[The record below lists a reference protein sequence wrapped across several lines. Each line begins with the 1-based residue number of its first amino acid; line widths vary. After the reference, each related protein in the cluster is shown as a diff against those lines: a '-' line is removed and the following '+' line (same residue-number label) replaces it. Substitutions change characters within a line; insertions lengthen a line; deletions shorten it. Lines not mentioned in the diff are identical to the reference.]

1 MSNTNNNNM
10 KTQTSSALYNA
21 IMEAGGKDRPPMLA
35 PDANA
40 TPVTPD
46 IQKWITTEAE
56 AVQIVLTRIDNNIYS
71 TVDSCPNA
79 TEMWKAIKRLKQGE
93 SINVQDLETNL
104 YWEFRKFTSQKEP
117 EVVADDDSSSKEKE
131 IDKLMALISM
141 SFKKIYKPTNNN
153 LRTLSNTRNTNI
165 DNTPRTNRGTG
176 ENVGT
181 QVMQQTGILQLKVWA
196 CSKGMSKAKKAKG
209 FILSQRK
216 DDVVQELEAH
226 YMYMAKI
233 QEVTPNTT
241 DNSGPIFDAEPL
253 EKPLQKVHNSDDD
266 YNVFAN
272 ERQHPKQP
280 ESVNDTYL
288 VEQGDPNITHD
299 LSDMS
304 NNGEEADQ
312 DDQMLQKERKLLASL
327 IDQMKIKIYAN
338 KQNNKA
344 LKSSNKAL
352 REANTFLNTE
362 LKRYQDTDFVKNAR
376 EKFATAY
383 GLLEKHKVKSKKSSS
398 AYSTKILSWNKR
410 LSEMENE
417 LSAYK
422 RTISIISFQKDEQEK
437 QCQEQIDND
446 KVWKQKESSSFPEL
460 NVKFFEIQYLKAQLQ
475 DKDIAISDLKK
486 LIEKMKGKYVE
497 TNTREPK
504 RKENQSVA
512 TPHKKIVASEPTI
525 KKSKST
531 FRKLYEHVSKICSWW
546 YPKLTPPEYKWKPK
560 SKTGNVKLNIS
571 LPLGTESST
580 ANILEPK
587 TVRSSILSNTPLYSN
602 SFAPRRDNPIHC

>member
-35 PDANA
+35 PD
-40 TPVTPD
+40 

-56 AVQIVLTRIDNNIYS
+56 AVQIVLTRIDNDIYS
-71 TVDSCPNA
+71 TVDACPNA
-79 TEMWKAIKRLKQGE
+79 TEMWKVIKRLRQGE

-176 ENVGT
+176 YDR
-181 QVMQQTGILQLKVWA
+181 QTGSMIIRGQLMHVAKEWKKLKRAKDLAYHEEKIMMYKQKEARMQLKV
-196 CSKGMSKAKKAKG
+196 
-209 FILSQRK
+209 
-216 DDVVQELEAH
+216 
-226 YMYMAKI
+226 
-233 QEVTPNTT
+233 TPDAS
-241 DNSGPIFDAEPL
+241 DNSGPIFDAE
-253 EKPLQKVHNSDDD
+253 PLQKVHNSDDD

-398 AYSTKILSWNKR
+398 AYSTKILSLNKR

-422 RTISIISFQKDEQEK
+422 RTISIISFQRDEQEK
-437 QCQEQIDND
+437 VFKTRED
-446 KVWKQKESSSFPEL
+446 KE
-460 NVKFFEIQYLKAQLQ
+460 
-475 DKDIAISDLKK
+475 
-486 LIEKMKGKYVE
+486 IEKSHLFEK
-497 TNTREPK
+497 N
-504 RKENQSVA
+504 
-512 TPHKKIVASEPTI
+512 
-525 KKSKST
+525 
-531 FRKLYEHVSKICSWW
+531 
-546 YPKLTPPEYKWKPK
+546 K
-560 SKTGNVKLNIS
+560 SKT
-571 LPLGTESST
+571 
-580 ANILEPK
+580 
-587 TVRSSILSNTPLYSN
+587 
-602 SFAPRRDNPIHC
+602 